1 MPRAR
6 IELVDAKS
14 ILTRTSGYLTGFT
27 HSLQPYTGCQFSCA
41 YCYVREM
48 TIQRANP
55 FGLPWSRWLI
65 AKRNAP
71 ELLER
76 ARIEGTRIF
85 MSSATDPYVPAERGL
100 QLSRR
105 CLEVFARRPAAALV
119 VQTRS
124 PLVVRDAR
132 LLARIP
138 RTAVSFTITTADE
151 RVRRLLEPDSPTLA
165 RRIAT
170 LHALREAGVRVQ
182 AALSPLLPG
191 DTRALARALSP
202 HVERVVVD
210 DFFRGDG
217 AGGSRSRAALR
228 MLAAAGYEAW
238 TRPGYEREAAA
249 QLREELGAER
259 VVESRAGFSDLTWLE
274 PNSTILPSPGARL

>member
-14 ILTRTSGYLTGFT
+14 ILTRTTGYLSGFT
-27 HSLQPYTGCQFSCA
+27 HSLQPYAGCQFSCA
-41 YCYVREM
+41 YCYVRQL

-76 ARIEGTRIF
+76 AHTERARIF
-85 MSSATDPYVPAERGL
+85 MSSATDPYVPAERTL
-100 QLSRR
+100 RITRR
-105 CLEVFARRPAAALV
+105 CLEVFSLRPPAALI

-124 PLVVRDAR
+124 PLVVRDAA
-132 LLARIP
+132 LLARLP
-138 RTAVSFTITTADE
+138 RLAVSFTVTTTDE
-151 RVRRLLEPDSPTLA
+151 RVRRLLEPDSPKLA
-165 RRIAT
+165 RRLET
-170 LHALREAGVRVQ
+170 LRALRDAGVRVQ

-191 DTRALARALSP
+191 DVGQLARALAP
-202 HVERVVVD
+202 IVERVVVD

-217 AGGSRSRAALR
+217 AGGSRSRGALKL
-228 MLAAAGYEAW
+228 LAAAGYESW
-238 TRPGYEREAAA
+238 TRPGYEREAVAT
-249 QLREELGAER
+249 LRAELGER
-259 VVESRAGFSDLTWLE
+259 VVESRAGFSDLAWL
-274 PNSTILPSPGARL
+274 GC